1 MIEKWEQ
8 EKPIPEPDPEFKDC
22 DGIGK
27 YIRVW
32 FKGALSHALGLEGG
46 YSKEY
51 EDYVSQYAVTKPEEQ
66 DLDEKSESIYSQIF
80 GDESQK

>member
-1 MIEKWEQ
+1 MKMCIRDR
-8 EKPIPEPDPEFKDC
+8 PEPDPEFKDC

-46 YSKEY
+46 YSKRC
-51 EDYVSQYAVTKPEEQ
+51 V
-66 DLDEKSESIYSQIF
+66 
-80 GDESQK
+80 